1 MEKKEVWNKY
11 ENKGLSGLTNMGNTC
26 YVNSC
31 FQIFSHTYE
40 LSDLIMEENFL
51 KRLSGHT
58 NRDYVVDCFLMIEYY
73 KLHKLIWEN
82 NNVVQPG
89 SFIRT
94 IHNVAKNKKNNIF
107 NNFNQNDISEF
118 ILFVLDCFHNSL
130 RREVIM
136 NIKGKDSSIEGKMA
150 VETYKVIKNMYSKEY
165 SEVLKIFGGM
175 QINNIMNKNK
185 KILISKP
192 EPFFIISL
200 SIPEIK
206 EPTLF
211 DCLDLYC
218 NEECLEGENA
228 WFNEETQ
235 KKEDIIKQ
243 TVFWN
248 FSNILIID
256 LKRFNMMGQK
266 IQKPVDIPIND
277 VDFSK
282 YIKGY
287 DKETFVYDLYGIC
300 NHMGGTLGGH
310 YTSYVKNANNKW
322 YHFNDTHVNEIN
334 IEKHL
339 NKNFAYCLF
348 YRKKVA
354 V

>member
-175 QINNIMNKNK
+175 Q
-185 KILISKP
+185 
-192 EPFFIISL
+192 
-200 SIPEIK
+200 
-206 EPTLF
+206 
-211 DCLDLYC
+211 
-218 NEECLEGENA
+218 
-228 WFNEETQ
+228 
-235 KKEDIIKQ
+235 
-243 TVFWN
+243 
-248 FSNILIID
+248 
-256 LKRFNMMGQK
+256 
-266 IQKPVDIPIND
+266 
-277 VDFSK
+277 
-282 YIKGY
+282 
-287 DKETFVYDLYGIC
+287 
-300 NHMGGTLGGH
+300 
-310 YTSYVKNANNKW
+310 
-322 YHFNDTHVNEIN
+322 
-334 IEKHL
+334 
-339 NKNFAYCLF
+339 
-348 YRKKVA
+348 
-354 V
+354 